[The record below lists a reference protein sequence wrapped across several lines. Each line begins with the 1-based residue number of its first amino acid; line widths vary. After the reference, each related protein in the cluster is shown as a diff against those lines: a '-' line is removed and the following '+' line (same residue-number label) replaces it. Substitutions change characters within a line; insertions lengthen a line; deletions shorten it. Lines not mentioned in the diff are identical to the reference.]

1 MAVVLREPALV
12 ADVAVV
18 LQRLIGQR
26 GLADAVATE
35 LAGVVRELR
44 AMPQRGG
51 GCRAAV
57 VCGEQHDELMR
68 TASGASE
75 RRFFVGTHRLGSTAR
90 PGTLMPAEVAAQR
103 HGQVTVL
110 YTRASGSVKN
120 RHAKTLAAEESLE
133 GVRLVKTN
141 EKGMNL
147 HAKFVA
153 WDDDDLLVTSL
164 NWGSASTDVDSPC
177 DEVGIHI
184 QAPGISARV
193 IARMHAIFPELD
205 E

>member
-1 MAVVLREPALV
+1 
-12 ADVAVV
+12 
-18 LQRLIGQR
+18 
-26 GLADAVATE
+26 
-35 LAGVVRELR
+35 
-44 AMPQRGG
+44 MPQRSG

-75 RRFFVGTHRLGSTAR
+75 RRFFIGTHRLGSTAR

-110 YTRASGSVKN
+110 YTRPSGSVKN
-120 RHAKTLAAEESLE
+120 RHAKTLTAEERIE

-141 EKGMNL
+141 ENGLNL

-184 QAPGISARV
+184 QALGIGARV
-193 IARMHAIFPELD
+193 IARMHTIFPELD